1 MGEPP
6 LGSMPALLD
15 RLLPETLALADRPF
29 AVFGHSTGAK
39 VGFELA
45 RALAL
50 HGRPPAH
57 VFVAAC
63 PAFEF
68 PAWGRDLHTR
78 PRDEL
83 VAALQRLGG
92 TPAHVLEDARLVDLL
107 LPMIRADFQLALE
120 YEVLS
125 GPTLDCPLTA
135 FAGAHDPNIAVDD
148 VAGWKRHT
156 TGSFQLVRL
165 DAGHYFVR
173 ERNADLVG
181 EIVRALAKEGP

>member
-1 MGEPP
+1 MLPRGDRMLP
-6 LGSMPALLD
+6 LS
-15 RLLPETLALADRPF
+15 
-29 AVFGHSTGAK
+29 VQ
-39 VGFELA
+39 V
-45 RALAL
+45 ALAL
-50 HGRPPAH
+50 SKRKNS
-57 VFVAAC
+57 
-63 PAFEF
+63 
-68 PAWGRDLHTR
+68 
-78 PRDEL
+78 
-83 VAALQRLGG
+83 
-92 TPAHVLEDARLVDLL
+92 
-107 LPMIRADFQLALE
+107 
-120 YEVLS
+120 EVLS